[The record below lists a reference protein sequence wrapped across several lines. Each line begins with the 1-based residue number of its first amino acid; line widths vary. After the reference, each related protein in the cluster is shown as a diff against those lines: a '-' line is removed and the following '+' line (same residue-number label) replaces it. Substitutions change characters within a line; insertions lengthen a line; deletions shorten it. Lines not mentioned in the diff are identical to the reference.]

1 MVERICHCTH
11 PGKFLLPFKSPA
23 KDAVT
28 HLCPSPAF
36 SYLSPKSKESSR
48 NDFGGEKS
56 QKLLASWL
64 MLTREAVS
72 NGSAKSG
79 WSLKWRAKQ
88 ELY

>member
-48 NDFGGEKS
+48 NDFGGETTYS
-56 QKLLASWL
+56 
-64 MLTREAVS
+64 T
-72 NGSAKSG
+72 
-79 WSLKWRAKQ
+79 SLKNDRPYLDSGLPWWLRM
-88 ELY
+88 